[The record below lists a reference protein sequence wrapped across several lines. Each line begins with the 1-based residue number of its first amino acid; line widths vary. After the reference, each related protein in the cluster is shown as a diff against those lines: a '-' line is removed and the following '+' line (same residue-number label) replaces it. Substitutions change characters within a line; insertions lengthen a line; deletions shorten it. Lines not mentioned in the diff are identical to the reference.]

1 MRILSTRTIQVI
13 TATFLLGSLLAR
25 AGQPEPAI
33 TPGSEASARKYYSD
47 ISKIL
52 KGLNPTPAATTLD
65 NLLEFVGYPAS
76 ADRLESLD
84 PDTLLSPQRASSP
97 DGLGIPIRALGGA

>member
-1 MRILSTRTIQVI
+1 MHMQRNNPKIEKLGQRPKNHCHTAKTLSPTTGKLDSSMRTLSTRTIQVI
-13 TATFLLGSLLAR
+13 TAAFLLGSPLAR

-52 KGLNPTPAATTLD
+52 KGLNPTPAVTTLD
-65 NLLEFVGYPAS
+65 NLLEFVG
-76 ADRLESLD
+76 
-84 PDTLLSPQRASSP
+84 
-97 DGLGIPIRALGGA
+97 